1 MMGSAETVFVEFT
14 AAPEYVA
21 VARRVAEVIG
31 ARAGLSPVRLEELQI
46 AVSEVC
52 NRLVNA
58 AQADSGRAH
67 SVSLRFRID
76 AGAVVAE
83 VGARSTAL
91 EQTLRLLLD
100 EEFPL
105 YLMRRLVDRVER
117 FQSQEGPGLRLIK
130 GRSPRGEQNG
140 SLP

>member
-1 MMGSAETVFVEFT
+1 MGSAETVFVEFT

-31 ARAGLSPVRLEELQI
+31 ARAGLAPVRLEELQI

-58 AQADSGRAH
+58 AHSDPGRGH
-67 SVSLRFRID
+67 SVRLRFRMD
-76 AGAVVAE
+76 ASAVIAE
-83 VGARSTAL
+83 VGASGAAL

-105 YLMRRLVDRVER
+105 YLMRRLVDHVERVEGAD
-117 FQSQEGPGLRLIK
+117 GPELRLVK
-130 GRSPRGEQNG
+130 GRQAREEGGSSP
-140 SLP
+140 

>member
-1 MMGSAETVFVEFT
+1 MGSAETVFVEFT

-31 ARAGLSPVRLEELQI
+31 ARAGLAPVRLEELQI

-58 AQADSGRAH
+58 AQAEPGKAH
-67 SVSLRFRID
+67 AVRLRFRID
-76 AGAVVAE
+76 AGAVIAE
-83 VGARSTAL
+83 VGASGAAL
-91 EQTLRLLLD
+91 EQTLRYLLD

-105 YLMRRLVDRVER
+105 YLMRRLVDQVERIEGTDGPELRLVKGRQARVE
-117 FQSQEGPGLRLIK
+117 GG
-130 GRSPRGEQNG
+130 SP
-140 SLP
+140 P

>member
-1 MMGSAETVFVEFT
+1 M
-14 AAPEYVA
+14 
-21 VARRVAEVIG
+21 AEVIG

-58 AQADSGRAH
+58 AQADPGRAH
-67 SVSLRFRID
+67 WSACASESMPV
-76 AGAVVAE
+76 AVVAE